1 MLQRADI
8 ERLLDEKGC
17 SYSVAEHPAVFSI
30 DELYDYDIPDRDRIA
45 KNLFLRDDKKRAYY
59 IISIEGSAKAD
70 LKALRSLLSS
80 RPLSFAS
87 EEDLQ
92 KLLKLSKGEV
102 TPFGALNDEEHK
114 VVVRISNFFRG
125 GIIGVHPNTNTAT
138 VFLNTD
144 DLLRILRDSST
155 DADYF
160 HV

>member
-59 IISIEGSAKAD
+59 IISIEGSVKAD
-70 LKALRSLLSS
+70 LKELRSLLSS

>member
-70 LKALRSLLSS
+70 LKELRSLLSS

-114 VVVRISNFFRG
+114 VVVRISTFFRG